1 MKLRQ
6 GDPWMSADEY
16 GRSLRGLTVNL
27 LVRDVERSLA
37 FAREV
42 LGVEVVYRDPDFAVL
57 RHGPS
62 EWMLHADHTYRDHPL
77 YGSLAAGD
85 ARGIGAEI
93 RVHDTDPDAAEA
105 AARLR
110 GDPVLAGSMD
120 KPHGVREVFILDPDG
135 YLWAVDRPL
144 DPSSLDAFE
153 VGRRGRAGAM
163 RLARVDRSTT
173 PSTIELPREYNA
185 AVEFIDANLSKGRGR
200 KTAFIDA
207 AGRHTYRELAERVN
221 RAGNALRALGAGM
234 ETRVLMCMLDGI
246 DFPAVFWGAIKAG
259 CVPIPVNTL
268 LTSDDYAHL
277 LRDSRARVAVVS
289 EELLDRFEPVLADQP
304 HIERFVVAGG
314 EAPASM
320 RPAAGADSGAPP
332 AAPARAGSGVPSRH
346 RLADLLAAASPRL
359 EPAPTTSD
367 DIAFWLY
374 TSGSTGT
381 PKGSMHLH
389 RDLITTAEHY
399 GVGTLGIREEDV
411 VYSAAKLF
419 FAYGLGNGMTFPFY
433 VGATAVVLAGRPT
446 PDAVMAILREHRPTI
461 FYGVPTLYGAMLA
474 LPAGATGDGASRL
487 RLAVSA
493 GEALPAEIGAA
504 WEERFGAP
512 ILDGLGSTEMLH
524 IFLSNRR
531 GDVRYGTSGTAVPGY
546 RLKLVAET
554 GEPAAPGE
562 IGELWVSGDSSA
574 VAYWNQREKSLDT
587 FHGPWT
593 RTGDKY
599 VVDEEG
605 RYHYCGRTDDM
616 LKVGGQWVSP
626 FEVESALLGH
636 EAVLEA
642 AVVGAEDEQGLV
654 KPKAFVVPR
663 EGVET
668 DAALAAALKEFV
680 KDRLAPFK
688 YPRWIEFA
696 GDLPKTATGKIQRFK
711 LRR

>member
-1 MKLRQ
+1 MQL
-6 GDPWMSADEY
+6 A
-16 GRSLRGLTVNL
+16 TV
-27 LVRDVERSLA
+27 D
-37 FAREV
+37 
-42 LGVEVVYRDPDFAVL
+42 
-57 RHGPS
+57 
-62 EWMLHADHTYRDHPL
+62 
-77 YGSLAAGD
+77 
-85 ARGIGAEI
+85 
-93 RVHDTDPDAAEA
+93 
-105 AARLR
+105 
-110 GDPVLAGSMD
+110 
-120 KPHGVREVFILDPDG
+120 
-135 YLWAVDRPL
+135 
-144 DPSSLDAFE
+144 SSTVPA
-153 VGRRGRAGAM
+153 
-163 RLARVDRSTT
+163 
-173 PSTIELPREYNA
+173 TIDLPREYNA
-185 AVEFIDANLSKGRGR
+185 AVEFIDANLAKGRAE

-207 AGRHTYRELAERVN
+207 SGGFTYGELAERVN

-234 ETRVLMCMLDGI
+234 ETRVLMCVLDDI

-259 CVPIPVNTL
+259 CVPVPINTL

-277 LRDSRARVAVVS
+277 LRDSRARIVVVS
-289 EELLDRFEPVLADQP
+289 DALLDRFAPALADRP
-304 HIERFVVAGG
+304 HVEQVVIAGDEGRGGTPTPARIESGVT
-314 EAPASM
+314 PAETA
-320 RPAAGADSGAPP
+320 RADSADRTGLSAVT
-332 AAPARAGSGVPSRH
+332 AGPGRH
-346 RLADLLAAASPRL
+346 RLSDLLAGASPHL
-359 EPAPTTSD
+359 DPAPTTRD
-367 DIAFWLY
+367 DVAFWLY

-389 RDLITTAEHY
+389 RDLVVTAVHY
-399 GVGTLGIREEDV
+399 GVGTLGIREDDL

-446 PDAVMAILREHRPTI
+446 PDAVMAVLREHRPTI

-474 LPAGATGDGASRL
+474 LPADATGDGASRL

-546 RLKLVAET
+546 RLRLVAET

-599 VVDEEG
+599 VVDGEG

-642 AVVGAEDEQGLV
+642 AVVGAEDERGLV

-668 DAALAAALKEFV
+668 DEAFAAALKEFV

-696 GDLPKTATGKIQRFK
+696 ADLPKTATGKIQRFR

>member
-1 MKLRQ
+1 MQ
-6 GDPWMSADEY
+6 
-16 GRSLRGLTVNL
+16 
-27 LVRDVERSLA
+27 
-37 FAREV
+37 
-42 LGVEVVYRDPDFAVL
+42 
-57 RHGPS
+57 
-62 EWMLHADHTYRDHPL
+62 
-77 YGSLAAGD
+77 
-85 ARGIGAEI
+85 
-93 RVHDTDPDAAEA
+93 
-105 AARLR
+105 
-110 GDPVLAGSMD
+110 
-120 KPHGVREVFILDPDG
+120 
-135 YLWAVDRPL
+135 
-144 DPSSLDAFE
+144 
-153 VGRRGRAGAM
+153 
-163 RLARVDRSTT
+163 LARVDRTT
-173 PSTIELPREYNA
+173 SPATIELPREYNA
-185 AVEFIDANLSKGRGR
+185 AHEFIDANLAKGRSE

-207 AGRHTYRELAERVN
+207 AGRYTYGELAERVN
-221 RAGNALRALGAGM
+221 RAGNALRMLGAGM

-259 CVPIPVNTL
+259 CVPIPINTL
-268 LTSDDYAHL
+268 LTSGDYAHL
-277 LRDSRARVAVVS
+277 LRDSRARIVVVS
-289 EELLDRFEPVLADQP
+289 DALLDRFAPALADQP
-304 HIERFVVAGG
+304 CVEQVVIAGG
-314 EAPASM
+314 EAQHNAQASA
-320 RPAAGADSGAPP
+320 RTDAASDPETAAGTGGHAH
-332 AAPARAGSGVPSRH
+332 H
-346 RLADLLAAASPRL
+346 RLADLLAAASPEL
-359 EPAPTTSD
+359 NAAPTTCD
-367 DIAFWLY
+367 DVAFWLY

-399 GVGTLGIREEDV
+399 GVATLGIREDDL

-419 FAYGLGNGMTFPFY
+419 FAYGLGNGMTFPFH

-446 PDAVMAILREHRPTI
+446 PDAVMAILREHQPTI

-474 LPAGATGDGASRL
+474 LPSGGAGDGSSRL
-487 RLAVSA
+487 RIAASA

-524 IFLSNRR
+524 IFLSNRE
-531 GDVRYGTSGTAVPGY
+531 GDVRYGTSGKAVPGY
-546 RLKLVAET
+546 RLKVIAET
-554 GEPAAPGE
+554 GESAAPGE

-574 VAYWNQREKSLDT
+574 VAYWNQREKSLAT

-605 RYHYCGRTDDM
+605 YYHYRGRTDDM

-636 EAVLEA
+636 EAVLET
-642 AVVGAEDEQGLV
+642 AVVAAEDEQGLV

-663 EGVET
+663 AGVEA
-668 DAALAAALKEFV
+668 DAALAAALQEFV

-711 LRR
+711 LRQ

>member
-1 MKLRQ
+1 MQ
-6 GDPWMSADEY
+6 
-16 GRSLRGLTVNL
+16 
-27 LVRDVERSLA
+27 
-37 FAREV
+37 
-42 LGVEVVYRDPDFAVL
+42 
-57 RHGPS
+57 
-62 EWMLHADHTYRDHPL
+62 
-77 YGSLAAGD
+77 
-85 ARGIGAEI
+85 
-93 RVHDTDPDAAEA
+93 
-105 AARLR
+105 
-110 GDPVLAGSMD
+110 
-120 KPHGVREVFILDPDG
+120 
-135 YLWAVDRPL
+135 
-144 DPSSLDAFE
+144 
-153 VGRRGRAGAM
+153 
-163 RLARVDRSTT
+163 LARVDRSTT
-173 PSTIELPREYNA
+173 PATIELPREYNA
-185 AVEFIDANLSKGRGR
+185 ALEFIDANLARGR
-200 KTAFIDA
+200 ADNTAFIDA
-207 AGRHTYRELAERVN
+207 VGRYTYGELAERVN
-221 RAGNALRALGAGM
+221 RAGNALRSLGAGP

-259 CVPIPVNTL
+259 CVPVPINTL
-268 LTSDDYAHL
+268 LTSNDYAHL
-277 LRDSRARVAVVS
+277 LRDSRAPIAVVS
-289 EELLDRFEPVLADQP
+289 EALLDRFAPALADQP
-304 HIERFVVAGG
+304 HLEQVVAAGSG
-314 EAPASM
+314 PDGTALA
-320 RPAAGADSGAPP
+320 AAGAGNPGRPETA
-332 AAPARAGSGVPSRH
+332 AAPGRAGRP
-346 RLADLLAAASPRL
+346 RLADLLAAASL
-359 EPAPTTSD
+359 DLDAAPTTCD

-399 GVGTLGIREEDV
+399 GVATLGIREDDL

-433 VGATAVVLAGRPT
+433 VGATTVVLAGRPT
-446 PDAVMAILREHRPTI
+446 PEAVMALLREHRPTI

-474 LPAGATGDGASRL
+474 QPRIEDGPAARGQGDASAAGGGVAQGRDGGASSDARSAGGGRGRDGRPLRL
-487 RLAVSA
+487 RIAVSA

-524 IFLSNRR
+524 IFLSNRE
-531 GDVRYGTSGTAVPGY
+531 GDVRYGTSGKAVPGY
-546 RLKLVAET
+546 RLKVVAET

-574 VAYWNQREKSLDT
+574 VAYWNQREKSLAT

-605 RYHYCGRTDDM
+605 YYHYCGRTDDM

-636 EAVLEA
+636 ESVLEA
-642 AVVGAEDEQGLV
+642 AVVAARDEQGLV

-663 EGVET
+663 EGVEP
-668 DAALAAALKEFV
+668 DADFASALQEFV
-680 KDRLAPFK
+680 KGRLAPFK

>member
-1 MKLRQ
+1 MQ
-6 GDPWMSADEY
+6 
-16 GRSLRGLTVNL
+16 
-27 LVRDVERSLA
+27 
-37 FAREV
+37 
-42 LGVEVVYRDPDFAVL
+42 
-57 RHGPS
+57 
-62 EWMLHADHTYRDHPL
+62 
-77 YGSLAAGD
+77 
-85 ARGIGAEI
+85 
-93 RVHDTDPDAAEA
+93 
-105 AARLR
+105 
-110 GDPVLAGSMD
+110 LAG
-120 KPHGVREVFILDPDG
+120 
-135 YLWAVDRPL
+135 
-144 DPSSLDAFE
+144 
-153 VGRRGRAGAM
+153 
-163 RLARVDRSTT
+163 VDRSTY
-173 PSTIELPREYNA
+173 PATIELPREYNA
-185 AVEFIDANLSKGRGR
+185 TVEFIDANLARGR
-200 KTAFIDA
+200 AEKTAFIDA
-207 AGRHTYRELAERVN
+207 AGSYTYGELAERVN

-234 ETRVLMCMLDGI
+234 ETRVLMCMLDDI
-246 DFPAVFWGAIKAG
+246 DFPAMFWGAIKAG
-259 CVPIPVNTL
+259 CVPVPINTL
-268 LTSDDYAHL
+268 LTSNDYAHL
-277 LRDSRARVAVVS
+277 LRDSRARIVVVS
-289 EELLDRFEPVLADQP
+289 DALLDRFAPALADQP
-304 HIERFVVAGG
+304 HIEHVVIAGDDTHG
-314 EAPASM
+314 STHAPKG
-320 RPAAGADSGAPP
+320 AGSGDPP
-332 AAPARAGSGVPSRH
+332 AAMARAELGTPSAASAGTDSTDRAGISTGTGRPGRH

-359 EPAPTTSD
+359 DPAPTTCD
-367 DIAFWLY
+367 DVAFWLY

-399 GVGTLGIREEDV
+399 GVATLGIREDDL

-433 VGATAVVLAGRPT
+433 VGATTVVLAGRPT

-474 LPAGATGDGASRL
+474 LPADASGDSASRL

-531 GDVRYGTSGTAVPGY
+531 GDVRYGTSGQAVPGY

-554 GEPAAPGE
+554 GDPAAPGE

-605 RYHYCGRTDDM
+605 CYHYCGRTDDM
-616 LKVGGQWVSP
+616 LKVSGQWVSP

-668 DAALAAALKEFV
+668 DDALAAALQEFV

>member
-1 MKLRQ
+1 
-6 GDPWMSADEY
+6 
-16 GRSLRGLTVNL
+16 
-27 LVRDVERSLA
+27 
-37 FAREV
+37 
-42 LGVEVVYRDPDFAVL
+42 
-57 RHGPS
+57 
-62 EWMLHADHTYRDHPL
+62 
-77 YGSLAAGD
+77 
-85 ARGIGAEI
+85 
-93 RVHDTDPDAAEA
+93 
-105 AARLR
+105 
-110 GDPVLAGSMD
+110 
-120 KPHGVREVFILDPDG
+120 
-135 YLWAVDRPL
+135 
-144 DPSSLDAFE
+144 
-153 VGRRGRAGAM
+153 M
-163 RLARVDRSTT
+163 RLAAVDRSTS
-173 PSTIELPREYNA
+173 PATIDVSREYNA
-185 AVEFIDANLSKGRGR
+185 AVEFIDANLAKGRAK

-207 AGRHTYRELAERVN
+207 GGSYAGGSYTYAELAERVN

-234 ETRVLMCMLDGI
+234 ETRVLMCMLDDI

-259 CVPIPVNTL
+259 CVPVPINTL

-277 LRDSRARVAVVS
+277 LRDSRARIVVVS
-289 EELLDRFEPVLADQP
+289 DALLDRFEPALVDQP
-304 HIERFVVAGG
+304 HVEQVVIAGDDEHDEHDEHDEQDEHG
-314 EAPASM
+314 GTPAPV
-320 RPAAGADSGAPP
+320 RADSCVRS
-332 AAPARAGSGVPSRH
+332 AATVRPDSADRPGPSTGTTDPGRH
-346 RLADLLAAASPRL
+346 RLADLLAVASPHL
-359 EPAPTTSD
+359 DPAPTTCD
-367 DIAFWLY
+367 DVAFWLY

-389 RDLITTAEHY
+389 RDLVTTAVHY
-399 GVGTLGIREEDV
+399 GVGTLGIREDDV

-446 PDAVMAILREHRPTI
+446 PDAVTAILREHRPTI

-474 LPAGATGDGASRL
+474 LPSDATGEGGASRL

-605 RYHYCGRTDDM
+605 RYRYCGRTDDM
-616 LKVGGQWVSP
+616 LKVSGQWVSP

-642 AVVGAEDEQGLV
+642 AVVGAEDERGLV
-654 KPKAFVVPR
+654 KPKAFVVAR

-668 DAALAAALKEFV
+668 DDALAAALQEFV

>member
-1 MKLRQ
+1 
-6 GDPWMSADEY
+6 
-16 GRSLRGLTVNL
+16 
-27 LVRDVERSLA
+27 
-37 FAREV
+37 
-42 LGVEVVYRDPDFAVL
+42 
-57 RHGPS
+57 
-62 EWMLHADHTYRDHPL
+62 
-77 YGSLAAGD
+77 
-85 ARGIGAEI
+85 
-93 RVHDTDPDAAEA
+93 
-105 AARLR
+105 
-110 GDPVLAGSMD
+110 
-120 KPHGVREVFILDPDG
+120 
-135 YLWAVDRPL
+135 
-144 DPSSLDAFE
+144 
-153 VGRRGRAGAM
+153 M
-163 RLARVDRSTT
+163 RLATVDRSTA
-173 PSTIELPREYNA
+173 PATIVLPREYNA
-185 AVEFIDANLSKGRGR
+185 AAEFIDANLVKGRVG
-200 KTAFIDA
+200 KIAFIDA
-207 AGRHTYRELAERVN
+207 GGSYTYGELAERVN
-221 RAGNALRALGAGM
+221 RAGNVLRALGVGM
-234 ETRVLMCMLDGI
+234 ETRVLMCMLDDI

-259 CVPIPVNTL
+259 CVPVPINTL

-277 LRDSRARVAVVS
+277 LRDSRARIVVVS
-289 EELLDRFEPVLADQP
+289 EALLDRFAPALADQP
-304 HIERFVVAGG
+304 HVEQVVVAGDEG
-314 EAPASM
+314 HGGMPTPARVDSGVT
-320 RPAAGADSGAPP
+320 PAAAAQTDSADRPP
-332 AAPARAGSGVPSRH
+332 GPSTGTAGPGRH
-346 RLADLLAAASPRL
+346 RLSDLLADASPHL
-359 EPAPTTSD
+359 DPAPTTCD
-367 DIAFWLY
+367 DVAFWLY

-381 PKGSMHLH
+381 LKGSMHLH
-389 RDLITTAEHY
+389 RDLVVTAVHY
-399 GVGTLGIREEDV
+399 GVGTLGIREDDV

-446 PDAVMAILREHRPTI
+446 PDAVMAVLREHRPTI

-474 LPAGATGDGASRL
+474 LPSDAAGDGAPRL

-493 GEALPAEIGAA
+493 GEALPAEVGAA

-642 AVVGAEDEQGLV
+642 AVVGAEDERGLV

-668 DAALAAALKEFV
+668 DAALAAALQEFV

-711 LRR
+711 LRQ

>member
-1 MKLRQ
+1 MQ
-6 GDPWMSADEY
+6 
-16 GRSLRGLTVNL
+16 
-27 LVRDVERSLA
+27 
-37 FAREV
+37 
-42 LGVEVVYRDPDFAVL
+42 
-57 RHGPS
+57 
-62 EWMLHADHTYRDHPL
+62 
-77 YGSLAAGD
+77 
-85 ARGIGAEI
+85 
-93 RVHDTDPDAAEA
+93 
-105 AARLR
+105 
-110 GDPVLAGSMD
+110 
-120 KPHGVREVFILDPDG
+120 
-135 YLWAVDRPL
+135 
-144 DPSSLDAFE
+144 
-153 VGRRGRAGAM
+153 
-163 RLARVDRSTT
+163 LARVDRTT
-173 PSTIELPREYNA
+173 SPATIELPREYNA
-185 AVEFIDANLSKGRGR
+185 AHEFIDANLAKGRSE

-207 AGRHTYRELAERVN
+207 AGRYTYGELAERVN
-221 RAGNALRALGAGM
+221 RAGNALRMLGAGM

-259 CVPIPVNTL
+259 CVPIPINTL
-268 LTSDDYAHL
+268 LTSGDYAHL
-277 LRDSRARVAVVS
+277 LRDSRARIVVVS
-289 EELLDRFEPVLADQP
+289 DALLDRFAPALADQP
-304 HIERFVVAGG
+304 CVEQVVIAGG
-314 EAPASM
+314 EAQHNAQASA
-320 RPAAGADSGAPP
+320 RTDAASDPETAAGTGGHAH
-332 AAPARAGSGVPSRH
+332 H
-346 RLADLLAAASPRL
+346 RLADLLAAASPEL
-359 EPAPTTSD
+359 NAAPTTCD
-367 DIAFWLY
+367 DVAFWLY

-399 GVGTLGIREEDV
+399 GVATLGIREDDL

-419 FAYGLGNGMTFPFY
+419 FAYGLGNGMTFPFH

-446 PDAVMAILREHRPTI
+446 PDAVMAILREHQPTI

-474 LPAGATGDGASRL
+474 LPSGGAGDGSSRL
-487 RLAVSA
+487 RIAASA

-524 IFLSNRR
+524 IFLSNRE
-531 GDVRYGTSGTAVPGY
+531 GDVRYGTSGKAVPGY
-546 RLKLVAET
+546 RLKVIAET
-554 GEPAAPGE
+554 GESAAPGE

-574 VAYWNQREKSLDT
+574 VAYWNQREKSLAT

-605 RYHYCGRTDDM
+605 CYHYRGRTDDM

-636 EAVLEA
+636 EAVLET
-642 AVVGAEDEQGLV
+642 AVVAAEDEQGLV

-663 EGVET
+663 AGVEA
-668 DAALAAALKEFV
+668 DAALAAALQEFV

-711 LRR
+711 LRQ